1 MKSYKNIMILMMLTM
16 LLSAC
21 GAYMNQ
27 PMGTQPARI
36 GEATEVSKR
45 LIALP
50 EPSAPAVVGVYEF
63 EDQTG
68 QFKQS
73 ENGSTFSN
81 AVTQGGTTILVK
93 ALEDSKWFT
102 PIERENLGNLLQE
115 RNIILNTR
123 KDYAA
128 RSNTQVKELD
138 PLLYA
143 GVLIEGGIVS
153 YDTNVLTGGAGA
165 RYFGAGGSTKY
176 RQDRVTVYLRAV
188 STKTGKIMKTVY
200 VSKTIYSQ
208 AVDASLFRYVS
219 FKRLLEAETGFTRNE
234 PGQLAVK
241 EAIEKAVEAL
251 IIEGIDAQLWY
262 PKGGKPVADQMV
274 AAYKEEKS
282 VAENTDVYQRNMVNR
297 RSKWRVDV
305 GAGGT
310 LINGDYP
317 NAYYEYALTLG
328 AQYNFSPYV
337 GIHGS
342 VHKFRLKNT
351 DLFNREFAASEL
363 NVHLTM
369 LPYDK
374 FTPYV
379 YGGGGLNHANWF
391 EQNDLKVQAGL
402 GLEYTLSPSIGV
414 KLYADYNAV
423 LSDDLDYIVAGQ
435 RDDHYLK
442 FGLGVNIYLGGNEA
456 KDNDEKR
463 KMRKYRRPQR
473 RIEKMKLRVQAEQ
486 EVAGD
491 TLSRKRNNSNF
502 PNP

>member
-1 MKSYKNIMILMMLTM
+1 MVLIM
-16 LLSAC
+16 LLTAC

-36 GEATEVSKR
+36 GEATDVSKR

-115 RNIILNTR
+115 RNIITTTR

-128 RSNTQVKELD
+128 RSNTQFKDLD

-200 VSKTIYSQ
+200 VSKTIFSQ

-234 PGQLAVK
+234 PGQLAIK
-241 EAIEKAVEAL
+241 EAIEKGVEAL
-251 IIEGIDAQLWY
+251 IIEGIEAEIWY
-262 PKGGKPVADQMV
+262 PKGGKPVADQMI
-274 AAYKEEKS
+274 AAYRKEKDL
-282 VAENTDVYQRNMVNR
+282 AENTDVYQRNMVNR
-297 RSKWRVDV
+297 RSKWRVDA

-317 NAYYEYALTLG
+317 NAYYEYSLAAGLK
-328 AQYNFSPYV
+328 YNFSPYV

-363 NVHLTM
+363 NIELTM
-369 LPYDK
+369 LPYDR
-374 FTPYV
+374 FTPYI
-379 YGGGGLNHANWF
+379 YGGGGFNHADF
-391 EQNDLKVQAGL
+391 FKQNDLKVQAGL
-402 GLEYTLSPSIGV
+402 GLEYTVSPSVGI
-414 KLYADYNAV
+414 KAYADYNAV
-423 LSDDLDYIVAGQ
+423 FSDNLDLVVAGQ

-442 FGLGVNIYLGGNEA
+442 FGVGVNIYIGPNDA

-463 KMRKYRRPQR
+463 KQRKYRRTQK

>member
-1 MKSYKNIMILMMLTM
+1 MKNYKIIVALMMLTM
-16 LLSAC
+16 LLTAC

-27 PMGTQPARI
+27 PLSTQPARI
-36 GEATEVSKR
+36 GEATDVSKR

-50 EPSAPAVVGVYEF
+50 EPSAPAFVGVYEF
-63 EDQTG
+63 QDQTG
-68 QFKQS
+68 QFKQA

-81 AVTQGGTTILVK
+81 AVTQGGTTILIK
-93 ALEDSKWFT
+93 ALEDSKWFA
-102 PIERENLGNLLQE
+102 PIERENLQNLMQE
-115 RNIILNTR
+115 RNIILTTR
-123 KDYAA
+123 RDFAA
-128 RSNTQVKELD
+128 RSNTQFKDLE

-188 STKTGKIMKTVY
+188 STKTGAIMKTVY
-200 VSKTIYSQ
+200 VSKTIFSQ

-251 IIEGIDAQLWY
+251 IIEGIEAELWY

-274 AAYKEEKS
+274 ATYNKEKD
-282 VAENTDVYQRNMVNR
+282 VAENTDVYQRNIVDR
-297 RSKWRVDV
+297 RSKWRVDA

-310 LINGDYP
+310 LVNGDYP
-317 NAYYEYALTLG
+317 NAYYEYSLAAG
-328 AQYNFSPYV
+328 VKYSFSPYV
-337 GIHGS
+337 GLHAS

-363 NVHLTM
+363 NVELTM

-379 YGGGGLNHANWF
+379 YGGAGINHSNWF
-391 EQNDLKVQAGL
+391 DKNDLKVQAGL
-402 GLEYTLSPSIGV
+402 GLEYTVSPSIGI

-423 LSDDLDYIVAGQ
+423 FADDLDYIVAGQ

-442 FGLGVNIYLGGNEA
+442 FGAGVNIYIGNNEA
-456 KDNDEKR
+456 KENNEKR
-463 KMRKYRRPQR
+463 KARKYRRTQR

-491 TLSRKRNNSNF
+491 TLSRKRNNSNL
-502 PNP
+502 PTP

>member
-1 MKSYKNIMILMMLTM
+1 MMLTL

-27 PMGTQPARI
+27 PLGTQPARI
-36 GEATEVSKR
+36 GEATDVSKR

-102 PIERENLGNLLQE
+102 PIERENLANLLQE
-115 RNIILNTR
+115 RNIILTTR
-123 KDYAA
+123 KDFAA
-128 RSNTQVKELD
+128 RSNTPFKDLD

-188 STKTGKIMKTVY
+188 STKTGAIMKTVY
-200 VSKTIYSQ
+200 VSKTIFSQ
-208 AVDASLFRYVS
+208 AIDASLFRYVS

-234 PGQLAVK
+234 PGQLAIK
-241 EAIEKAVEAL
+241 EAIEKGVEAL
-251 IIEGIDAQLWY
+251 IIEGIEAELWY

-274 AAYKEEKS
+274 AAYKKEKD
-282 VAENTDVYQRNMVNR
+282 VAENTDVYQRNMINR
-297 RSKWRVDV
+297 RSKWTVDV
-305 GAGGT
+305 AAGGT
-310 LINGDYP
+310 LVNGDYP
-317 NAYYEYALTLG
+317 SAYYEYALAAG
-328 AQYNFSPYV
+328 VKYNFSPYV
-337 GIHGS
+337 GLHAS
-342 VHKFRLKNT
+342 VHKFRLINT
-351 DLFNREFAASEL
+351 DLFNREFAATEL
-363 NVHLTM
+363 NVELTM

-374 FTPYV
+374 FTPYI
-379 YGGGGLNHANWF
+379 YGGAGLNHANWF
-391 EQNDLKVQAGL
+391 DQNDLKIQAGL
-402 GLEYTLSPSIGV
+402 GLEYIVSPSVGI

-423 LSDDLDYIVAGQ
+423 FSDNLDFVVSGQ

-442 FGLGVNIYLGGNEA
+442 FGIGVNIYLGRNEA
-456 KDNDEKR
+456 KDKDEKR
-463 KMRKYRRPQR
+463 QQRKYRRTQR
-473 RIEKMKLRVQAEQ
+473 RIEKMKLRVQAER

-491 TLSRKRNNSNF
+491 TLSRKRSKSSLSTPYN
-502 PNP
+502 

>member
-1 MKSYKNIMILMMLTM
+1 MVLAM
-16 LLSAC
+16 LLNAC

-27 PMGTQPARI
+27 PLGTQPARI
-36 GEATEVSKR
+36 GEATDVSKR
-45 LIALP
+45 LVALP
-50 EPSAPAVVGVYEF
+50 EPNAPAVVGVYEF

-68 QFKQS
+68 QFKEAQ
-73 ENGSTFSN
+73 NGSTFSN

-115 RNIILNTR
+115 RNIITTTR
-123 KDYAA
+123 KDFAA
-128 RSNTQVKELD
+128 RSNTQFKDLE

-176 RQDRVTVYLRAV
+176 RQDRVTVYLRVV
-188 STKTGKIMKTVY
+188 STKTGAIMKTVY
-200 VSKTIYSQ
+200 VSKTIFSQ

-241 EAIEKAVEAL
+241 EAIEKGVEAL
-251 IIEGIDAQLWY
+251 IIEGIEAGLWY

-274 AAYKEEKS
+274 DAYRKEKNI
-282 VAENTDVYQRNMVNR
+282 AENTDVYQRNMVDR
-297 RSKWRVDV
+297 RSKWVA
-305 GAGGT
+305 GASVGGT

-317 NAYYEYALTLG
+317 NAYYEHAFAAG
-328 AQYNFSPYV
+328 VKYNFSPYV
-337 GIHGS
+337 GLRAS
-342 VHKFRLKNT
+342 LHKFRLVNT
-351 DLFNREFAASEL
+351 GLFNREFAASEL
-363 NVHLTM
+363 NVELTM

-379 YGGGGLNHANWF
+379 YGGAGLNHADFF
-391 EQNDLKVQAGL
+391 EQNDLKVQAGF
-402 GLEYTLSPSIGV
+402 GLEYIVSPSVGIKV
-414 KLYADYNAV
+414 FADYNAV
-423 LSDDLDYIVAGQ
+423 FSDNLDLVIAGQ

-442 FGLGVNIYLGGNEA
+442 FGAGVNIYLGRNDA

-463 KMRKYRRPQR
+463 KLRKYRRTQR

-491 TLSRKRNNSNF
+491 TLSRKQDNSNF
-502 PNP
+502 PNPY

>member
-1 MKSYKNIMILMMLTM
+1 MVLIM
-16 LLSAC
+16 LLTAC

-36 GEATEVSKR
+36 GEATDVSKR

-115 RNIILNTR
+115 RNIITTTR

-128 RSNTQVKELD
+128 RSNTQFKDLD

-200 VSKTIYSQ
+200 VSKTIFSQ

-234 PGQLAVK
+234 PGQLAIK
-241 EAIEKAVEAL
+241 EAIEKGVEAL
-251 IIEGIDAQLWY
+251 IIEGIEAEIWY
-262 PKGGKPVADQMV
+262 PKGGKPVADQMI
-274 AAYKEEKS
+274 AAYRKEKDL
-282 VAENTDVYQRNMVNR
+282 AENTDVYQRNMVNR
-297 RSKWRVDV
+297 RSKWRVDA

-317 NAYYEYALTLG
+317 NAYYEYSLAAGLK
-328 AQYNFSPYV
+328 YNFSPYV

-363 NVHLTM
+363 NIELTM
-369 LPYDK
+369 LPYDR

-379 YGGGGLNHANWF
+379 YGGGGFNHADFF

-402 GLEYTLSPSIGV
+402 GLEYTVSPSVGI
-414 KLYADYNAV
+414 KAYADYNAV
-423 LSDDLDYIVAGQ
+423 FSDNLDLVVAGQ

-442 FGLGVNIYLGGNEA
+442 FGVGVNIYIGPNDA

-463 KMRKYRRPQR
+463 KQRKYRRTQK
-473 RIEKMKLRVQAEQ
+473 RIEKMKLRAQAEQ